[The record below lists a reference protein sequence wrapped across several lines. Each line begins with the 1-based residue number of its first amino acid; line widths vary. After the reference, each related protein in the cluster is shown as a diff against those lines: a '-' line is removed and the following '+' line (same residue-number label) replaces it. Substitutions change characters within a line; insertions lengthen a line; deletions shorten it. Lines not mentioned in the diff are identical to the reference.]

1 MKWSLNSVFEFVLR
15 ILEYLL
21 VEYVLVLK
29 YVTFSIM
36 YVCVHVCLGVGV
48 RGLRYS
54 GFGTY
59 SDTFSFCTV

>member
-1 MKWSLNSVFEFVLR
+1 MKCSLNSVFEFVLR

-21 VEYVLVLK
+21 VEYVLVLN

-36 YVCVHVCLGVGV
+36 YVCLGVGV